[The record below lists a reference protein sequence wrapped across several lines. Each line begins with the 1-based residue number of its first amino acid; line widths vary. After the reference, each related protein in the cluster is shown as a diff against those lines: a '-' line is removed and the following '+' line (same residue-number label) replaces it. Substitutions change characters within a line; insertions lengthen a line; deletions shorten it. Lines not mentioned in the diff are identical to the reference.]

1 MKTTKNQL
9 RRLIR
14 EEKSRLLSELS
25 SEAAEGGLLADLS
38 MASGAIGEIA
48 AGMYGLVDPADAS
61 IQAGDDMAQ
70 DLELQVERLN
80 ALFDQLEA
88 YFESRSGPASHV
100 PWPPVSGIGR
110 RPLG

>member
-38 MASGAIGEIA
+38 MTSDAIGEIA
-48 AGMYGLVDPADAS
+48 AGMYGLIDPSGLS
-61 IQAGDDMAQ
+61 IPAGDELAQ
-70 DLELQVERLN
+70 DLEMQVKRLN

-88 YFESRSGPASHV
+88 YFESQAGPASHP
-100 PWPPVSGIGR
+100 PWPPVEGIG
-110 RPLG
+110 